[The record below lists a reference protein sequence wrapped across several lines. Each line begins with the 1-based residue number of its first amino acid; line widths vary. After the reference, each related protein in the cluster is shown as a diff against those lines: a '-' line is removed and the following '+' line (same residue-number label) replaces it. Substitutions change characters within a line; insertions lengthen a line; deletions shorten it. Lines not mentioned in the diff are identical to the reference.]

1 MERDV
6 VTHLLFGEDVAQNAT
21 SLADIDAGEIVFI
34 DKGGNL
40 LNAAALANLGDND
53 IFYIVEGKRG
63 NNVSHIISP
72 RLTKKSITAHRGS
85 SYAAAVQQVSY
96 IGDNGS
102 TGDINAS
109 NSTEYSLSVS
119 FGWDKDIYSK
129 RRDVKHYNYTSDAS
143 ATSTEIATAFVNLM
157 NADADFAAQATA
169 SVETGGGNA
178 GIKIVGV
185 AQAKNNYNNTDLV
198 HFKIA
203 LDEGFDATTGVDE
216 FGYLYVNS
224 AAPTTSGATSVAPI
238 PGAGTY
244 LTLDALER
252 NTLGYVGGQTNLR
265 KFPIQG
271 RDARVSASGTYDMYV
286 IDYVD
291 VHESGEVGIG
301 TTRSP
306 KGQIII
312 ANNIATTSNG
322 TTTALE
328 AELFAA
334 TGVAVNL

>member
-6 VTHLLFGEDVAQNAT
+6 VTHLFFGEDVAQNAT
-21 SLADIDAGEIVFI
+21 SLADIDAGELVWI

-40 LNAAALANLGDND
+40 LNAAALANLADNEP
-53 IFYIVEGKRG
+53 FYLVEGKRG

-72 RLTKKSITAHRGS
+72 KLTKSGIKAHRGT

-178 GIKIVGV
+178 GIKIVGK
-185 AQAKNNYNNTDLV
+185 AQTLNKYNNTDLV
-198 HFKIA
+198 TFKIA

-224 AAPTTSGATSVAPI
+224 AAPTTSGATSVAPT
-238 PGAGTY
+238 PGVGTY
-244 LTLDALER
+244 LALDAMER
-252 NTLGYVGGQTNLR
+252 NNLGFNSGQTNHR

-271 RDARVSASGTYDMYV
+271 RDKRVSATGTYDMYV
-286 IDYVD
+286 LDITDT
-291 VHESGEVGIG
+291 HENGEIGIG
-301 TTRSP
+301 STRTT
-306 KGQIII
+306 GAQIII
-312 ANNIATTSNG
+312 ANNITTTSNS
-322 TTTALE
+322 TTTNLE
-328 AELFAA
+328 AELFAI